1 MAEIGHNKISLQN
14 LNDDAR
20 KRVKKAIL
28 EIDESLTRIA
38 SERDLQK
45 EILNK
50 LEEELGV
57 EKKMVRKL
65 ARTYFKQDFK
75 MQLADQDEF
84 ETAYQ
89 EIVEKTS

>member
-20 KRVKKAIL
+20 KRVKKAVL

-45 EILNK
+45 EILTK

-75 MQLADQDEF
+75 MQIADQDEF

-89 EIVEKTS
+89 EIVEKTV